1 MEHPAVSVII
11 PVWNSGKYFRECLDS
26 VLSQSLRN
34 IEVLI
39 VDDASTDGSG
49 AVAEEYASRDAR
61 ITVMHQPSSTGAG
74 PARNRAMAVARGEY
88 IAFMD
93 SDDLYPSNDVLET
106 LYRKAVE
113 KNANICGGS
122 LQYVNKD
129 GTVRDKQL
137 IQQCFKLEKW
147 YNYKDYQYEGGFY
160 RFIYRRKFLNDN
172 HLIFPNY
179 TRFQDSVF
187 FVVSMITSKKF
198 YAINMVTYKYRKGH
212 KIIIWNNKKLID
224 HLNGVKI
231 VLDIAYKNN
240 FFELY
245 YSMVKNIYSIID
257 FCIYKDVFMCIC
269 SILYNINFDILN
281 KYNKYKNVKLYR
293 YKFIYKMIKVFFIVL
308 KKEINLQRMLI

>member
-113 KNANICGGS
+113 QNVNICGGS
-122 LQYVNKD
+122 LLYINSD
-129 GTVRDKQL
+129 GSIRIKQISYQMFNRDSL
-137 IQQCFKLEKW
+137 
-147 YNYKDYQYEGGFY
+147 YMYKDYQYEGGFY
-160 RFIYRRKFLNDN
+160 RFIYNRKFLNDN
-172 HLIFPNY
+172 NIIFCNY
-179 TRFQDSVF
+179 KRFQDSVF
-187 FVVSMITSKKF
+187 FVCCMTFAKSF
-198 YAINMVTYKYRKGH
+198 YAISKNVYFYRKGH
-212 KIIIWNNKKLID
+212 KDIIWDYSKLHD
-224 HLNGVKI
+224 HLCGVNKLLI
-231 VLDIAYKNN
+231 TSKKYSYNY
-240 FFELY
+240 LY
-245 YSMVKNIYSIID
+245 YELVKNIYFFID
-257 FCIYKDVFMCIC
+257 KINRFDLFILFIKIYY
-269 SILYNINFDILN
+269 SINFEIINQERYRHKFKIYRVKFYIKIL
-281 KYNKYKNVKLYR
+281 KMVYIILKYKC
-293 YKFIYKMIKVFFIVL
+293 IS
-308 KKEINLQRMLI
+308 

>member
-106 LYRKAVE
+106 LYHKAVE
-113 KNANICGGS
+113 QNVDVCGGS
-122 LQYVNKD
+122 MFYVSKNGEINK
-129 GTVRDKQL
+129 KQFYEY
-137 IQQCFKLEKW
+137 IFDDDRIYSFCE
-147 YNYKDYQYEGGFY
+147 YQHEGGFY
-160 RFIYRRKFLNDN
+160 RFLYRRKC
-172 HLIFPNY
+172 LICGNLLFPSLR
-179 TRFQDSVF
+179 RFQDSLF
-187 FVVSMITSKKF
+187 FIQVMVKIRCFYGMKKCS
-198 YAINMVTYKYRKGH
+198 YLYRKGH
-212 KIIIWNNKKLID
+212 KKNIWDRRKSLDYLIGIK
-224 HLNGVKI
+224 NG
-231 VLDIAYKNN
+231 LDISKKER
-240 FFELY
+240 FFDLY
-245 YSMVKNIYSIID
+245 YILVKNLYSRMKIINVNIHDILSVVKEID
-257 FCIYKDVFMCIC
+257 FFIIVER
-269 SILYNINFDILN
+269 NR
-281 KYNKYKNVKLYR
+281 YNKIKITKLKIYR
-293 YKFIYKMIKVFFIVL
+293 MVIYLYIIKFLRGISM
-308 KKEINLQRMLI
+308 KK

>member
-106 LYRKAVE
+106 LYHKAVE
-113 KNANICGGS
+113 KHADVCGGS
-122 LQYVNKD
+122 LYKIDDEGHIMDNMVPHQFFNYE
-129 GTVRDKQL
+129 G
-137 IQQCFKLEKW
+137 W
-147 YNYKDYQYEGGFY
+147 YDYREYQYDGGFY
-160 RFIYRRKFLNDN
+160 RFLYNRIFLNKNGLYFAD
-172 HLIFPNY
+172 Y
-179 TRFQDSVF
+179 RRFQDALF
-187 FVVSMITSKKF
+187 FVKTMTAAKCF
-198 YAINMVTYKYRKGH
+198 YALPQYSYAYRKNH
-212 KIIIWNNKKLID
+212 KNVIWTYEKVRD
-224 HLNGVKI
+224 HLNGIHEMLRFSLMHHFNGLHYLMAKNLLDSINYKMNFYMRVCFIREVIKLIRCIDWNVIKDENNKNKVK
-231 VLDIAYKNN
+231 VSLVK
-240 FFELY
+240 
-245 YSMVKNIYSIID
+245 MV
-257 FCIYKDVFMCIC
+257 
-269 SILYNINFDILN
+269 
-281 KYNKYKNVKLYR
+281 YR
-293 YKFIYKMIKVFFIVL
+293 YVF
-308 KKEINLQRMLI
+308 